1 MPNLTVTLE
10 TVEAQEIHGVWG
22 KSSDRTVSKDI
33 PRLSAE
39 YYRAVG
45 KKRGRSCPFMS
56 SPRITTR
63 GRRRSSF

>member
-1 MPNLTVTLE
+1 MANLTVTLE

-39 YYRAVG
+39 YYRAIG
-45 KKRGRSCPFMS
+45 KKEGEVLPFYLS
-56 SPRITTR
+56 LRHI
-63 GRRRSSF
+63 